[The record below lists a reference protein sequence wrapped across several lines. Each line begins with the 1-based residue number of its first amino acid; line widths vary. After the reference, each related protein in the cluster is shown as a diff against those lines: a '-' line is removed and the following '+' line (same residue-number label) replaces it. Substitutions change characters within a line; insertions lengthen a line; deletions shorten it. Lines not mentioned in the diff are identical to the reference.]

1 MFVTK
6 FVELVRGERV
16 LINEVK
22 FGITTTGGKDGPYNN
37 SKRFR
42 GVDLVKYFRDA
53 CTGGW
58 SNPWENLKRI

>member
-22 FGITTTGGKDGPYNN
+22 FGITTTGDKDGPYN
-37 SKRFR
+37 KHWFR
-42 GVDLVKYFRDA
+42 GVAVIGWCDTTDGAKYV
-53 CTGGW
+53 GK
-58 SNPWENLKRI
+58 L

>member
-1 MFVTK
+1 MIEKSYTFQAKGDRYMFVTK

-42 GVDLVKYFRDA
+42 GV
-53 CTGGW
+53 TW
-58 SNPWENLKRI
+58 